1 MRIDWTQ
8 TLIGS
13 SAPHQEP
20 SARPAGGTGEGGIY
34 EASRLAGVL
43 TASTLIGLAI
53 LTMPGRGAATALA
66 DILGLSGLLA
76 AHVVGFSV
84 LGRLGIRLASMSAL
98 LAYPFAIAGGA
109 SAPVM
114 VVLALLLVLD
124 VTLSATRAGTHR
136 VAVVAS
142 VAVAVF
148 VATAAMLFA
157 APGLGGGMLI
167 LAGLAPI
174 GATAFLR
181 LSRPAVAEA
190 GPQAGAELARLTALL
205 KASTRGG
212 ARQAWVTDIVGALE
226 KGEDSRFGDRLAAE
240 IFPEGSIVAATLIA
254 DRVLLL
260 NALSR
265 AIHAGETTEAMELR
279 LRREPVGAGYPV
291 PPRYDA
297 FTCAVHPMP
306 GVEGRAVVTLEAAAM
321 AAAPARADAAAR
333 EVEMIGGPNAAL
345 LMRGLHDCNAPFNA
359 GLGFLEMIADP
370 RLAPRDIATYR
381 DFAAEA
387 HKAISEAHRN
397 SVLLGRWLRNAQ
409 AIREKDDAVAEIAPG
424 RLVADAVRVLNLR
437 DAVERGEIRLVEEGA
452 LPLARMPLVAA
463 RFAAEVL
470 LRFAFGHH
478 GSVVRVT
485 QAGHDLVIAC
495 RLGGSEPEEPRV
507 DGFQQALE
515 VAAEA
520 FGAVRFEAGEGERR
534 AVFADAFAGA
544 SFADTAAD
552 RPVREIS
559 LVRLAS

>member
-13 SAPHQEP
+13 SASPQEP
-20 SARPAGGTGEGGIY
+20 SAHHAGGSESGGIF

-43 TASTLIGLAI
+43 AASTFVGLAI
-53 LTMPGRGAATALA
+53 ITMPARGATAALA
-66 DILGLSGLLA
+66 DILGLSGLLV
-76 AHVVGFSV
+76 AHVVGFSI
-84 LGRLGIRLASMSAL
+84 LGRSGVRLAAMSAL

-114 VVLALLLVLD
+114 IALALLLLLD
-124 VTLSATRAGTHR
+124 VALSATRAGAHR
-136 VAVVAS
+136 IAVMSS
-142 VAVAVF
+142 VAVAGF
-148 VATAAMLFA
+148 VALATLAFA
-157 APGLGGGMLI
+157 APGWGGGML
-167 LAGLAPI
+167 LVAALVPI
-174 GATAFLR
+174 SATAFLR
-181 LSRPAVAEA
+181 LRRPVVAAKPLAEI
-190 GPQAGAELARLTALL
+190 ELARLTALL
-205 KASTRGG
+205 TASTRGG
-212 ARQAWVTDIVGALE
+212 ARQAMVADIVGALD
-226 KGEDSRFGDRLAAE
+226 KGGSFGDRLAAE
-240 IFPEGSIVAATLIA
+240 IFPEGSLVAATLIA

-265 AIHAGETTEAMELR
+265 AIHAGEATENMAIR
-279 LRREPVGAGYPV
+279 LRREPVGAGYPA

-297 FTCAVHPMP
+297 FACAVHPMP
-306 GVEGRAVVTLEAAAM
+306 GVEGRAVVTLEAAA
-321 AAAPARADAAAR
+321 APIPNIVPGVAAR
-333 EVEMIGGPNAAL
+333 EVAPPGGPNAAL
-345 LMRGLHDCNAPFNA
+345 LARGLHDCNAPFNA

-409 AIREKDDAVAEIAPG
+409 AVREKDEAVADIAPG

-452 LPLARMPLVAA
+452 LPLARLSLVAA
-463 RFAAEVL
+463 RFATEAL
-470 LRFAFGHH
+470 LRFAYGHH
-478 GSVVRVT
+478 GSVVHVA
-485 QAGHDLVIAC
+485 QIGHDLVMTC
-495 RLGGSEPEEPRV
+495 RLAGSEPEDMRM

-520 FGAVRFEAGEGERR
+520 FGTVRFETGTGERR
-534 AVFADAFAGA
+534 VVFAGA
-544 SFADTAAD
+544 FAEAAFVD
-552 RPVREIS
+552 HVADKPVREIS

>member
-13 SAPHQEP
+13 SAPPQEP
-20 SARPAGGTGEGGIY
+20 SAHRAGGTESGGIY

-43 TASTLIGLAI
+43 AASTLVGLAI
-53 LTMPGRGAATALA
+53 ITMPGRGATAALA
-66 DILGLSGLLA
+66 DILGLSGLLV
-76 AHVVGFSV
+76 AHVVGFSI
-84 LGRLGIRLASMSAL
+84 LGRSGVRLAAMSAL

-114 VVLALLLVLD
+114 IALALLLLLD
-124 VTLSATRAGTHR
+124 VALSATRAGGHR
-136 VAVVAS
+136 IAVMS
-142 VAVAVF
+142 SFAVAGF
-148 VATAAMLFA
+148 VTTATLLFA
-157 APGLGGGMLI
+157 APGWGGGMLL
-167 LAGLAPI
+167 LAALAPI
-174 GATAFLR
+174 GASTILR
-181 LSRPAVAEA
+181 LRRPVPDAK
-190 GPQAGAELARLTALL
+190 PQAEIELARLTALL
-205 KASTRGG
+205 DASMRGG
-212 ARQAWVTDIVGALE
+212 ARQILVTDIVGALDKSE
-226 KGEDSRFGDRLAAE
+226 AGGFESRLVAE
-240 IFPEGSIVAATLIA
+240 IFPEGSLVAATLIA
-254 DRVLLL
+254 DRVALL

-265 AIHAGETTEAMELR
+265 AVHAGETTDKIEIR

-306 GVEGRAVVTLEAAAM
+306 GVEGRAVVTLEPVAAQASHDVVGGN
-321 AAAPARADAAAR
+321 ACEIEA
-333 EVEMIGGPNAAL
+333 IGGPNAAL
-345 LMRGLHDCNAPFNA
+345 LARGLHDCNAPFNA

-409 AIREKDDAVAEIAPG
+409 AIREKDEAVAEIAPG

-437 DAVERGEIRLVEEGA
+437 DAVERGEIRLVEEGT
-452 LPLARMPLVAA
+452 LPLARLSLVAA
-463 RFAAEVL
+463 RFATETL

-478 GSVVRVT
+478 GSVVHAAQV
-485 QAGHDLVIAC
+485 GHDLMLTC
-495 RLGGSEPEEPRV
+495 RLAGSEPEDMRV

-515 VAAEA
+515 GAAEA
-520 FGAVRFEAGEGERR
+520 FGAVRFETGAGERR
-534 AVFADAFAGA
+534 VIFAGA
-544 SFADTAAD
+544 FAEAAFADHSAGK
-552 RPVREIS
+552 PVREIS

>member
-13 SAPHQEP
+13 SAPLQEP
-20 SARPAGGTGEGGIY
+20 SARHAGGMAGGIY

-43 TASTLIGLAI
+43 AASTLVGLAI
-53 LTMPGRGAATALA
+53 ITMPSRGATAALA
-66 DILGLSGLLA
+66 DILGLSGLLV
-76 AHVVGFSV
+76 AHVVGFSI
-84 LGRLGIRLASMSAL
+84 LGRFGIKLAAMSAL
-98 LAYPFAIAGGA
+98 LAYPFAIAGGVA
-109 SAPVM
+109 APVM
-114 VVLALLLVLD
+114 IAFALLLLLD
-124 VTLSATRAGTHR
+124 VALSATPAGKHR
-136 VAVVAS
+136 MAVVS
-142 VAVAVF
+142 SFAVAGF
-148 VATAAMLFA
+148 LAVATLFFA
-157 APGLGGGMLI
+157 APGWGGGMLI
-167 LAGLAPI
+167 LAALAPI
-174 GATAFLR
+174 GASAFLR
-181 LSRPAVAEA
+181 LRKPAVEGKADA
-190 GPQAGAELARLTALL
+190 DIELARLTALL
-205 KASTRGG
+205 NASTRGG
-212 ARQAWVTDIVGALE
+212 ARQTLVTDIVGVLD
-226 KGEDSRFGDRLAAE
+226 KGEGNGFGDRLAAE
-240 IFPEGSIVAATLIA
+240 IFPEGSIVVATLIA

-265 AIHAGETTEAMELR
+265 AIHAGETTDSIEIR

-297 FTCAVHPMP
+297 FACAVHPMP
-306 GVEGRAVVTLEAAAM
+306 GVEGRAVVTLEAAAVP
-321 AAAPARADAAAR
+321 AATGAADIVAR
-333 EVEMIGGPNAAL
+333 ELETLGGPNAAL
-345 LMRGLHDCNAPFNA
+345 LARGLHDCNAPFNA

-409 AIREKDDAVAEIAPG
+409 AIREKDEAIAEITPG

-437 DAVERGEIRLVEEGA
+437 DAVERGEIRLVEEAG
-452 LPLARMPLVAA
+452 LPLARLPLVAA
-463 RFAAEVL
+463 RFATEVL

-478 GSVVRVT
+478 GSVVHAA
-485 QAGHDLVIAC
+485 QIGHDLVVTC
-495 RLGGSEPEEPRV
+495 RLAGSEPEDMRV

-534 AVFADAFAGA
+534 AVLTGAFAEAVFTDHVAGK
-544 SFADTAAD
+544 
-552 RPVREIS
+552 PVREIS

>member
-1 MRIDWTQ
+1 MRIDWAQ

-13 SAPHQEP
+13 SAPPQEP
-20 SARPAGGTGEGGIY
+20 SAPRAGGPESGGIY

-43 TASTLIGLAI
+43 AASTLVGLAI
-53 LTMPGRGAATALA
+53 ITMPARGATAALA
-66 DILGLSGLLA
+66 DILGLSGLLV
-76 AHVVGFSV
+76 AHVVGFSI
-84 LGRLGIRLASMSAL
+84 LGRFGVRLAAMSAL

-109 SAPVM
+109 SVPVM
-114 VVLALLLVLD
+114 IALALLLLLD
-124 VTLSATRAGTHR
+124 VALSVTHAGAHR
-136 VAVVAS
+136 IAVIAS
-142 VAVAVF
+142 FAVAGF
-148 VATAAMLFA
+148 VAAATLVFTT
-157 APGLGGGMLI
+157 PGWGGGML
-167 LAGLAPI
+167 LVAALAPI
-174 GATAFLR
+174 GTSAVLR
-181 LSRPAVAEA
+181 LRKPVAEA
-190 GPQAGAELARLTALL
+190 KPQAGIELARLTALL
-205 KASTRGG
+205 NASTRGG
-212 ARQAWVTDIVGALE
+212 DRQTMVTDIVGTLDKSAASGFE
-226 KGEDSRFGDRLAAE
+226 SRLVAE
-240 IFPEGSIVAATLIA
+240 IFPEGSLVAATLIA

-265 AIHAGETTEAMELR
+265 AIHAGETTDKIEIR

-297 FTCAVHPMP
+297 FACAVYPMP
-306 GVEGRAVVTLEAAAM
+306 GVEGRAVVTLEAAAAQVSRDG
-321 AAAPARADAAAR
+321 AASATR
-333 EVEMIGGPNAAL
+333 EVETIGGPNATL
-345 LMRGLHDCNAPFNA
+345 LARGLHDCNAPFNA

-409 AIREKDDAVAEIAPG
+409 AIREKDEAVAEIAPG

-452 LPLARMPLVAA
+452 LPLARLSLVAA

-478 GSVVRVT
+478 GSVVHAAQV
-485 QAGHDLVIAC
+485 GHDLVLTC
-495 RLGGSEPEEPRV
+495 RLAGSEPEEMRV

-520 FGAVRFEAGEGERR
+520 FGAVHFETGAGERR
-534 AVFADAFAGA
+534 VIFTGAFAEAAFADHAAGK
-544 SFADTAAD
+544 
-552 RPVREIS
+552 PVREIS